1 MNTIETVAIYR
12 IKGSRKLLRLISGGT
27 SLFQVLE
34 YSTIKAAQSQKQ
46 YEVITKEKAAEITGN
61 QYLFEY

>member
-61 QYLFEY
+61 SYLFEY